1 MESKTTQNGE
11 QPQGNLIR
19 GISRLDLTAIV
30 INTIIGAGI
39 FGLPAKVTALIGV
52 YSLLAFVFCAVII
65 ALIVLCFAEVGS
77 RFETTGGSY
86 LYARKAFGSFTAFE
100 VGWLYWIARVA
111 TAAANTNLLVS
122 YLAFFVPVASSTF
135 GRAATIAIV
144 TAGLTAINYLGVRQ
158 SARATNFFTV
168 GKLAPLIIFALI
180 GLFFIEPGNFTNNQ
194 INIETGAFSS
204 AVLILIYAF
213 VGFEASVIPAGE
225 MRDPQRNIPFALL
238 TALGIIA
245 VLYIVIQLVCLGTLP
260 MADLAK
266 SERPLA
272 DAANVFMGGFGA
284 SLIALGA
291 IISICGNLN
300 SGLLTASRLPFAMAE
315 QRELPAVLMKTHEQY
330 KTPFISLFLTAAVI
344 FIFTLQ
350 TSFVAALTISTITR
364 LLVYATT
371 CAALPLFRVGDNLAP
386 AARFRAP
393 AGYVV
398 AALALISIAWLLSNV
413 RFVEIQQVAI
423 LAVLGLFIFL
433 LNRAFR
439 PNVESAEESDLVEND
454 EK

>member
-11 QPQGNLIR
+11 QPQENLIR

-39 FGLPAKVTALIGV
+39 FGLPSKVTALIGG
-52 YSLLAFVFCAVII
+52 YSLLAFVLCAVII

-122 YLAFFVPVASSTF
+122 YLAFFVPSASSTA
-135 GRAATIAIV
+135 GRAAIITIV
-144 TAGLTAINYLGVRQ
+144 TGALTAINYLGVRQ

-168 GKLAPLIIFALI
+168 GKLAPLIIFVAI
-180 GLFFIEPGNFTNNQ
+180 GLFFIQPANFTNYHF
-194 INIETGAFSS
+194 EMESGAFSG

-225 MRDPQRNIPFALL
+225 MREPQRNIPFALL

-245 VLYIVIQLVCLGTLP
+245 LLYILIQLVCLGTLP
-260 MADLAK
+260 ITELAK

-272 DAANVFMGGFGA
+272 DAASVFMGGFGA

-291 IISICGNLN
+291 VISICGNLN

-315 QRELPAVLMKTHEQY
+315 QRELPGVLMKTHEQY
-330 KTPFISLFLTAAVI
+330 KTPFVSLFLTAAVI
-344 FIFTLQ
+344 LIFTLQ

-371 CAALPLFRVGDNLAP
+371 CAALPLFRVGENRAP

-398 AALALISIAWLLSNV
+398 AALSLISIAWLLSNV
-413 RFVEIQQVAI
+413 RFIEIQQVAI

-439 PNVESAEESDLVEND
+439 PHAESTERSDSDDNEE
-454 EK
+454 

>member
-1 MESKTTQNGE
+1 MESKMNETIVNQ
-11 QPQGNLIR
+11 QGNLIR

-39 FGLPAKVTALIGV
+39 FGLPSKVTALIGG
-52 YSLLAFVFCAVII
+52 YSLLAFVFCAIII

-86 LYARKAFGSFTAFE
+86 LYARKAFGSLTAFE

-122 YLAFFVPVASSTF
+122 YLAFFVPAASTTI
-135 GRAATIAIV
+135 GRAAVITII
-144 TAGLTAINYLGVRQ
+144 TAGLTAINYVGVRQ
-158 SARATNFFTV
+158 SAKATNFFTI
-168 GKLAPLIIFALI
+168 GKLAPLLIFVII
-180 GLFFIEPGNFTNNQ
+180 GLFFIEPGNFTTQNF
-194 INIETGAFSS
+194 EVADGAFSS
-204 AVLILIYAF
+204 AVLLLIYAF

-225 MRDPQRNIPFALL
+225 MRDPQRSVPFALL
-238 TALGIIA
+238 TALGIITL
-245 VLYIVIQLVCLGTLP
+245 LYILIQIVSIGTLP
-260 MADLAK
+260 MMELAK

-272 DAANVFMGGFGA
+272 DAANVFMGSFGA

-291 IISICGNLN
+291 VISICGNLN

-315 QRELPAVLMKTHEQY
+315 QRELPAVLMKTHAEY
-330 KTPFISLFLTAAVI
+330 KTPFVSLFLTAIVI
-344 FIFTLQ
+344 WIFTLQ

-371 CAALPLFRVGDNLAP
+371 CAALPLFRVGGEKVAP

-398 AALALISIAWLLSNV
+398 AALALIAIAWLLSNI
-413 RFVEIQQVAI
+413 RLVEIQQVAI
-423 LAVLGLFIFL
+423 LGVLGLFIFL

-439 PNVESAEESDLVEND
+439 PPTKSENASEAEENE
-454 EK
+454 

>member
-1 MESKTTQNGE
+1 MESKTTQTDEN
-11 QPQGNLIR
+11 PQEHLIR

-39 FGLPAKVTALIGV
+39 FGLPSKVTALIGG
-52 YSLLAFVFCAVII
+52 YSLLAFVLCAVII

-86 LYARKAFGSFTAFE
+86 LYARKAFGAFTAFE

-122 YLAFFVPVASSTF
+122 YLSFFVPAASSTI
-135 GRAATIAIV
+135 GRALIITIV
-144 TAGLTAINYLGVRQ
+144 TAGLTAINYIGVRQ
-158 SARATNFFTV
+158 SARATNFFTI
-168 GKLAPLIIFALI
+168 GKLAPLLIFVVI
-180 GLFFIEPGNFTNNQ
+180 GLFFIQPANFSNNHFE
-194 INIETGAFSS
+194 IADGAFSS
-204 AVLILIYAF
+204 AVLLLIYAF

-225 MRDPQRNIPFALL
+225 MRDPQRNVPFALL
-238 TALGIIA
+238 LALVIITAL
-245 VLYIVIQLVCLGTLP
+245 YILIQVVSIGVLP
-260 MADLAK
+260 MAELAK

-272 DAANVFMGGFGA
+272 DAASVFLGGFGA

-291 IISICGNLN
+291 VISICGNLN

-315 QRELPAVLMKTHEQY
+315 QRELPAVLMKTHAEY

-344 FIFTLQ
+344 LIFTLQ

-371 CAALPLFRVGDNLAP
+371 CAALPLFRVGGERHAP
-386 AARFRAP
+386 SARFRAP
-393 AGYVV
+393 FGYVV

-413 RFVEIQQVAI
+413 KFVEIQQVAI

-439 PNVESAEESDLVEND
+439 PPAKSETVSEN
-454 EK
+454 EKNE

>member
-1 MESKTTQNGE
+1 M
-11 QPQGNLIR
+11 
-19 GISRLDLTAIV
+19 
-30 INTIIGAGI
+30 
-39 FGLPAKVTALIGV
+39 
-52 YSLLAFVFCAVII
+52 
-65 ALIVLCFAEVGS
+65 
-77 RFETTGGSY
+77 
-86 LYARKAFGSFTAFE
+86 
-100 VGWLYWIARVA
+100 
-111 TAAANTNLLVS
+111 
-122 YLAFFVPVASSTF
+122 
-135 GRAATIAIV
+135 
-144 TAGLTAINYLGVRQ
+144 
-158 SARATNFFTV
+158 
-168 GKLAPLIIFALI
+168 
-180 GLFFIEPGNFTNNQ
+180 
-194 INIETGAFSS
+194 
-204 AVLILIYAF
+204 ILIYAF

-272 DAANVFMGGFGA
+272 DAASMFMGGFGA

-315 QRELPAVLMKTHEQY
+315 QRELPAVLMKTHAEY

-413 RFVEIQQVAI
+413 RFAEIQQVAI

-439 PNVESAEESDLVEND
+439 PPVKSTERSDSDDD
-454 EK
+454 E